1 MKPARPTSWLEI
13 LARWG
18 YGARSVVYLIVGA
31 LALLDALG
39 AGRNSTDPENA
50 LVQLFNEPLG
60 TVLLALVAVGL
71 AGFALWRLLQALL
84 DADNLGREA
93 TGLAIR
99 IGYLISAI
107 AYISLTLF
115 ALSLIFHWGIGGGN
129 SDSSAR
135 DWTARLLA
143 QNYGQWLVGAVGVI
157 IIGIGVAQVVDAW
170 KANFEEFLAWESQT
184 RRWAK
189 PVCQFG
195 LIAWGFI
202 FLIIGGFLVVAAT
215 HFRSGEARG
224 LSGALH
230 ALQAQPYGSLLL
242 TVVALGLIAFAI
254 YNLIEAVYHRIRPPV
269 VAPVLRQVILNR

>member
-1 MKPARPTSWLEI
+1 MKQVRPRSWLEI

-18 YGARSVVYLIVGA
+18 YGARGVVYLIIGV

-39 AGRNSTDPENA
+39 ASRNSTDPENA

-84 DADNLGREA
+84 DADNLGHEA
-93 TGLAIR
+93 KGLAIR
-99 IGYLISAI
+99 GGYLISAI
-107 AYISLTLF
+107 AYIGLTVF

-143 QNYGQWLVGAVGVI
+143 QNYGQWLVGALGVI
-157 IIGIGVAQVVDAW
+157 IIAIGLVEGVDAW
-170 KANFEEFLAWESQT
+170 KANFEKYLVWEPQT
-184 RRWAK
+184 RNWAK

-195 LIAWGFI
+195 LIAWGI
-202 FLIIGGFLVVAAT
+202 VFLIIGGFLLVAAT
-215 HFRSGEARG
+215 HFSSGEARG

-242 TVVALGLIAFAI
+242 AVVALGLIAFAI
-254 YNLIEAVYHRIRPPV
+254 YNLIVAVYRRIQPPA
-269 VAPVLRQVILNR
+269 VAPVLRQVISNR